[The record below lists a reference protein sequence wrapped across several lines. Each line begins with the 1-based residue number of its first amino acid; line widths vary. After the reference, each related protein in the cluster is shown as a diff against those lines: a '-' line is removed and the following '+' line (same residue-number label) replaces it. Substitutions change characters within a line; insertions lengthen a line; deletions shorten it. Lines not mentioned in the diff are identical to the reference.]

1 MFLFFNFLI
10 VLLSETD
17 QWTFAY
23 LYRSVFQLFRIFFFL
38 ENEGELEFREG
49 DMVELTGRIDE
60 NWLEG
65 RCNGKSGFFPEN
77 YVEIVVPL

>member
-1 MFLFFNFLI
+1 MFGFVIYFH
-10 VLLSETD
+10 T
-17 QWTFAY
+17 
-23 LYRSVFQLFRIFFFL
+23 

-49 DMVELTGRIDE
+49 DMIELTGRIDE